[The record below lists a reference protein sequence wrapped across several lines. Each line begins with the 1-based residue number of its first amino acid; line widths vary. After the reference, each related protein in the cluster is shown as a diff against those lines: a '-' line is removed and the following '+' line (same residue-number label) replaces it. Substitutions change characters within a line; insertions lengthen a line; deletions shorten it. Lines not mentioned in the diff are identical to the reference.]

1 MNSLHNE
8 FDQGRIDFGV
18 NLKRVKVCT
27 PEVTAFYRILLG
39 HQYRVAVIKAQIF
52 AGKHMMIGKG
62 MRHTGKAGRSDLGKK
77 TRGVAD
83 ARNRVHT
90 QAGQG
95 GGGKFALR

>member
-1 MNSLHNE
+1 MA
-8 FDQGRIDFGV
+8 
-18 NLKRVKVCT
+18 
-27 PEVTAFYRILLG
+27 AFYRILLG

-62 MRHTGKAGRSDLGKK
+62 MRHTGEPRRSDLGKK

-83 ARNRVHT
+83 AGDRVHT

-95 GGGKFALR
+95 GRRKFALR